1 MRRREAIA
9 MLGSAAFAWPLVAQA
24 QQQAKRLIGF
34 LSPEPR
40 RGPAANLLA
49 PFLDRLSQLGYREHE
64 NFEMEARYADGN
76 AQRLPALAEEL
87 IAVRPDVI
95 LALNIS
101 SAVALKHATSSIP
114 VVVAF
119 MIDPVGAGLIASEAR
134 PGGNVTGLLF
144 APPSLVG
151 KQLELAMELVP
162 GARDIGVLLNVNNP
176 ADLAQRRDLEKESG
190 QKSVKLIFREVRL
203 PEDVDPALRAL
214 SEQSQAII
222 ILADTML
229 RTAERRIAEIAIERK
244 LPTISG
250 FREAVADGGLV
261 SYGINSAGNWRR
273 AADYVD
279 KILKGARPGDLP
291 IEFPTKL
298 ELVINLKTAA
308 AIGLTVPPDLLARA
322 DEVIE

>member
-1 MRRREAIA
+1 MRRRDIIA
-9 MLGSAAFAWPLVAQA
+9 MLGSAAFAWPPAAQA
-24 QQQAKRLIGF
+24 QQAQRLIGF

-40 RGPAANLLA
+40 RGPFAA
-49 PFLDRLSQLGYREHE
+49 FLDRLSQLGYREHE

-87 IAVRPDVI
+87 IAVRPNVI
-95 LALNIS
+95 LAHNTS
-101 SAVALKHATSSIP
+101 AAVALKHATSSIP
-114 VVVAF
+114 IVAVF
-119 MIDPVGAGLIASEAR
+119 VIDPVGAGLIASEAR

-144 APPSLVG
+144 ASPGLVG

-162 GARDIGVLLNVNNP
+162 DAREFGVLLNVNNP
-176 ADLAQRRDLEKESG
+176 ANLSQRRDLEKESG
-190 QKSVKLIFREVRL
+190 QKPVKLIFRKVRL
-203 PEDVDPALRAL
+203 PEDIDPALRAL
-214 SEQSQAII
+214 SEQAQAII
-222 ILADTML
+222 VLADTML
-229 RTAERRIAEIAIERK
+229 NTAERRIAELAIERK

-261 SYGINSAGNWRR
+261 SYGINSSGNWRR

-279 KILKGARPGDLP
+279 KILKGTKPGDLP

-308 AIGLTVPPDLLARA
+308 ALGLTVPPDLLARA